1 VKRIFP
7 IILLFLSGCGEGRKV
22 FPVAV
27 QTNIIKRDV
36 LAVSPKLAFNIDG
49 EPAVVFVNQKTAQAE
64 FGILKENEWVVSKI
78 GISYPC
84 LEIGKAIY
92 TKNGLFAFTGYT
104 FGNLTVFKKTPSGWI
119 SEIVDDM
126 GDTGLNS
133 DMVEDRD
140 GGLNL
145 SYVNVS
151 GLDLVYARLY
161 LGESLTETV
170 DPGYYELVG
179 GGEVFSTTSIAL
191 DKNMIPHISYY
202 EGFHGVLKHA
212 WLKEDKS
219 GWNVEV
225 VDSTPDRGRFNSISY
240 SSSCDC
246 FRIAYYDMNERNL
259 LFAEKK
265 GSWEI
270 EAVDTSDLNVG
281 KFPVLLE
288 DNDGEP
294 VILYLDVE
302 DASIRMARRK
312 NGKWKVFQ
320 ISQLR
325 EDNCPVLVSEF
336 DAKIYSGKIGIVISD
351 LLNREVRYV
360 EESMEVFQ

>member
-1 VKRIFP
+1 MKRIFL
-7 IILLFLSGCGEGRKV
+7 IVFLLVLGCGEEKG
-22 FPVAV
+22 PVSV
-27 QTNIIKRDV
+27 TIFTNVIKRDV
-36 LAVSPKLAFNIDG
+36 LAISPKLAFNSEG
-49 EPAVVFVNQKTAQAE
+49 EPAIVFVNQKIAQAE
-64 FGILKENEWVVSKI
+64 FGILKENEWMVSKI
-78 GISYPC
+78 GISYPI

-92 TKNGLFAFTGYT
+92 TKNDIFTFTGYT
-104 FGNLTVFKKTPSGWI
+104 FGKLTIFKKTTAGWI
-119 SEIVDDM
+119 STIVDDL

-140 GGLNL
+140 GGLNI
-145 SYVNVS
+145 SYINAS
-151 GLDLVYARLY
+151 ALDLIYARVY
-161 LGESLTETV
+161 LGISSTETV
-170 DPGYYELVG
+170 DPGYYGLVG
-179 GGEVFSTTSIAL
+179 GGEVFSTTSIVL

-219 GWNVEV
+219 GWNIEV
-225 VDSTPDRGRFNSISY
+225 VDETSDRGRFNSISY

-265 GSWEI
+265 ENWEI

-281 KFPVLLE
+281 KYPVLLE
-288 DNDGEP
+288 AQDGEP
-294 VILYLDVE
+294 LVLYLDVE

-312 NGKWKVFQ
+312 NGKWKIFQ

-336 DAKIYSGKIGIVISD
+336 DAKIYSGKLGIVISD
-351 LLNREVRYV
+351 ILNREVRYV

>member
-1 VKRIFP
+1 MKRILP
-7 IILLFLSGCGEGRKV
+7 ILILFLGGCGEEKKV

-27 QTNIIKRDV
+27 QTGLIKRDV

-49 EPAVVFVNQKTAQAE
+49 EPAVVFINQKIAQAE
-64 FGILKENEWVVSKI
+64 FGILREREWVVSKI
-78 GISYPC
+78 GISYPV

-92 TKNGLFAFTGYT
+92 TKSGLFVFTGYT
-104 FGNLTVFKKTPSGWI
+104 FGKLTVFKKTGGGWI
-119 SEIVDDM
+119 SEIVDDI

-133 DMVEDRD
+133 DIAEDRD
-140 GGLNL
+140 GGLNI
-145 SYVNVS
+145 SYVNLT

-161 LGESLTETV
+161 LGESSTETV

-219 GWNVEV
+219 GWNIEV
-225 VDSTPDRGRFNSISY
+225 VDSIPDRGRFNSIFY
-240 SSSCDC
+240 SPSCDC
-246 FRIAYYDMNERNL
+246 LRIAYYDMNDRNL
-259 LFAEKK
+259 MFAEKR
-265 GSWEI
+265 GSWKI
-270 EAVDTSDLNVG
+270 ESVDTSDLNVG

-288 DNDGEP
+288 DDNGEP

-302 DASIRMARRK
+302 DASIRMARRRD
-312 NGKWKVFQ
+312 GRWKIFQ

-325 EDNCPVLVSEF
+325 EDGCPVLISEF
-336 DAKIYSGKIGIVISD
+336 DAKIYSEKIGIVISD
-351 LLNREVRYV
+351 VLNREVRYV
-360 EESMEVFQ
+360 EEHIEVFQ